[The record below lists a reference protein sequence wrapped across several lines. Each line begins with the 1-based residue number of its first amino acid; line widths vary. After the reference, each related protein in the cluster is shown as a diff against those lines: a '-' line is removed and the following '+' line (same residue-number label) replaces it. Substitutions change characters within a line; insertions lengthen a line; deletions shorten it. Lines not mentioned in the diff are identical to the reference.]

1 MSQGQGQR
9 GFQGAMI
16 SKAKPHGGV
25 KEAPATRRHSE
36 LTAAPTSTN
45 TADHH
50 PHSAATL
57 DTGKPGHVP
66 CGPKALRLF
75 PALSRWPQLSPLPA
89 PTGKRVLVHCRQ
101 IPGLVHVAA

>member
-50 PHSAATL
+50 PHSTATL
-57 DTGKPGHVP
+57 NTGKPGHVP
-66 CGPKALRLF
+66 CWPKAL
-75 PALSRWPQLSPLPA
+75 
-89 PTGKRVLVHCRQ
+89 
-101 IPGLVHVAA
+101 